1 MSSVVEKSKFLSL
14 VLRHAPETIGLS
26 LDSAGW
32 AQVDALLERANAHG
46 MALNRASLSQI
57 VAGSDKQRFAFSDDG
72 QRIRANQGHSVP
84 VQLALPPQEPP
95 SRLFHGT
102 ALRFLASIRRH
113 GLQPMQRQH
122 VHLST
127 NALTAEAVGRRHG
140 KPCVLWVDAQA
151 LHASGQVFLRA
162 ENGVWLTTAVAPEFI
177 GFPSDAV

>member
-1 MSSVVEKSKFLSL
+1 MGSVVEKSKFLSL
-14 VLRHAPETIGLS
+14 VLRHAPQTIGLA

-32 AQVDALLERANAHG
+32 AQVDDLLERANAHG
-46 MALNRASLSQI
+46 VALDRASLGRI

-72 QRIRANQGHSVP
+72 ERIRANQGHSVH
-84 VQLALPPQEPP
+84 VHLELPPQQPP
-95 SRLFHGT
+95 ARLFHGT
-102 ALRFLASIRRH
+102 ASRFLESIRRT
-113 GLQPMQRQH
+113 GLQPMERQH

-127 NALTAEAVGRRHG
+127 NAQTAETVGRRHG

-151 LHASGQVFLRA
+151 MHASGQVFLRA

>member
-14 VLRHAPETIGLS
+14 VLRHAPETIGLA

-32 AQVDALLERANAHG
+32 AQVDDLLERANAHG
-46 MALNRASLSQI
+46 AALDRASLGQI

-95 SRLFHGT
+95 ARLFHGT
-102 ALRFLASIRRH
+102 ASRFLESIRRT
-113 GLQPMQRQH
+113 GLQPIQRQH

-127 NALTAEAVGRRHG
+127 DAQTAETVGRRHG
-140 KPCVLWVDAQA
+140 KPCVLWVDARA
-151 LHASGQVFLRA
+151 LQASGQVFLRA
-162 ENGVWLTTAVAPEFI
+162 ENGVWLTTAVPPEFI